1 MVLLL
6 ERNVVRAALFDS
18 KGRYNRYII
27 VWH

>member
-6 ERNVVRAALFDS
+6 VRNVVRAALFDL
-18 KGRYNRYII
+18 KKRYNRYII